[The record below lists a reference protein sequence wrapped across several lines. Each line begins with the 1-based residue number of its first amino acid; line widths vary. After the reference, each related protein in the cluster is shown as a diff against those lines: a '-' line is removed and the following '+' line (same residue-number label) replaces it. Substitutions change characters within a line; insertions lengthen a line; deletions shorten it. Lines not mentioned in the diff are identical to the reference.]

1 MNNKRALSKIEQ
13 FQIFC
18 IESYRHAHAIS
29 GIDAL
34 TEFKKLNVFEYL
46 ADGYDVLHTQ
56 GKNYI
61 LADINDYIEQRK
73 S

>member
-1 MNNKRALSKIEQ
+1 MKSQKNLSNIEQ

-18 IESYRHAHAIS
+18 IESYRHEHAIS

-34 TEFKKLNVFEYL
+34 MEFKKLNVFEYL

>member
-18 IESYRHAHAIS
+18 IESYRHAHVIS